1 MNKIF
6 KIKLNPVSQAYHVCS
21 ELAKRAGK
29 VTGHIAGIMAVTILS
44 VGVAEAATAT
54 NPPGDGLGIAVGTG
68 SSAPKTENVAVGTNA
83 LANIKN
89 SVALGAKSTTL
100 SASNTTKGADAY
112 QSQEFTINGVKKTVN
127 FAGGNASGVVSVG
140 NVGSERRIQ
149 NVAAGLIS
157 KDSTDAINGSQ
168 LYSLMGLYAPIKY
181 FSVNSSTDVANYKN
195 DGATQE
201 GAMAI
206 GPKASATQTNALS
219 VGNTAKATGKG
230 SIAVGNTASS
240 DGQSS
245 IAMGDAA
252 KVASNGHSLTSIAI
266 GKNAYVLNGSGQQE
280 YQLSFDTG
288 NWTVG
293 GGFFNKTYTP
303 TDTSRIAGGIAIG
316 TNSYAR
322 TSSVQIGSHTYQGT
336 MGGITVDN
344 NTNGEANIVGMTTV
358 GTNTYNKGALS
369 SMFGAYSIMTGGFN
383 GSGGFNSLLY
393 GSQNFGAVSVGSLN
407 SIRSKGY
414 EGSSGVANSIV
425 GLANVAENSN
435 AALIY
440 GAGNKITNSISNIG
454 FSPSAVNSVDEMSE
468 QLRQAIIDANSEG
481 STMAF
486 GGGNTADYTLRSSL
500 IGVNNTLT
508 GTSSNTSTENLITGF
523 NIKAN
528 NVDNTTIIGTSNT
541 VTDSTKNIVIG
552 DKHKVTGVS
561 NNVIIGS
568 SDSELETKVEDIIAI
583 GHNATADIA
592 KSVAIGS
599 GAKTLAASTVTK
611 GMDTYG
617 TETVNIDGIS
627 KVLTFA
633 GATPVG
639 VFSVGDEGKERRIQN
654 VAAGLI
660 SNTSTDA
667 INGSQLYA
675 AMSQLSQLSPALSI
689 YSKGTATV
697 NGVTVNT
704 YTAGTQLPTAKY
716 DLSKLSFD
724 FGNGLYAAEKDNGD
738 GTKTVFVGLDKE
750 TLKND
755 PNFKGPKGDKGDQG
769 LPGEKGAKGD
779 KGEQGLPGEKGTKG
793 DKGDQGLPGEKGA
806 KGDKGDQGLP
816 GEKGAK
822 GDKGDQ
828 GLPGE
833 KGAKGDKG
841 EQGLPGEKGTKGDKG
856 DRGLPGEKG
865 AKGDKGDPGSSAS
878 GQNKEETV
886 VAGDNN
892 INVTNQPNT
901 LGSKEYK
908 VGLNKDI
915 KVNSVTAKVVNS
927 ETVNAKEV
935 NVGDTK
941 VTTNG
946 VTIKNGPSVTKSGI
960 DAGSKKITNVANG
973 TISATSKDAVNG
985 SQLHAVDQRVT
996 KIDNSVRN
1004 INNRVSNVE
1013 AKVSSTRKEMRGI
1026 GANAA
1031 AGMSLPQVYTSGK
1044 SMVSAAV
1051 GAYKDQS
1058 AVAVGWS
1065 RASDNGKVIIK
1076 LTGTANTV
1084 GDVSAGA
1091 GVGFQY

>member
-1 MNKIF
+1 MDVWQTQLKNLGATVYGSLNSIESMTGNNHAGIANSVTGIANRVANSNGALVYGAGNTIENSVTTLSGVPTSSGDSAKAFQDTLIKNIQKNKSGGSTMAFGGGNTANYTLRSSMIGVNNT
-6 KIKLNPVSQAYHVCS
+6 LTGTSSNQSQENLITGFQNTATNVDNTTIIGTSNTVTDSSKNIVIGDNH
-21 ELAKRAGK
+21 K
-29 VTGHIAGIMAVTILS
+29 VTGKSNNVIIGSAD
-44 VGVAEAATAT
+44 AEQETT
-54 NPPGDGLGIAVGTG
+54 VDEVVSIGH
-68 SSAPKTENVAVGTNA
+68 NA

-157 KDSTDAINGSQ
+157 
-168 LYSLMGLYAPIKY
+168 
-181 FSVNSSTDVANYKN
+181 
-195 DGATQE
+195 
-201 GAMAI
+201 
-206 GPKASATQTNALS
+206 
-219 VGNTAKATGKG
+219 
-230 SIAVGNTASS
+230 
-240 DGQSS
+240 
-245 IAMGDAA
+245 
-252 KVASNGHSLTSIAI
+252 
-266 GKNAYVLNGSGQQE
+266 
-280 YQLSFDTG
+280 
-288 NWTVG
+288 
-293 GGFFNKTYTP
+293 
-303 TDTSRIAGGIAIG
+303 
-316 TNSYAR
+316 
-322 TSSVQIGSHTYQGT
+322 
-336 MGGITVDN
+336 
-344 NTNGEANIVGMTTV
+344 
-358 GTNTYNKGALS
+358 
-369 SMFGAYSIMTGGFN
+369 
-383 GSGGFNSLLY
+383 
-393 GSQNFGAVSVGSLN
+393 
-407 SIRSKGY
+407 
-414 EGSSGVANSIV
+414 
-425 GLANVAENSN
+425 
-435 AALIY
+435 
-440 GAGNKITNSISNIG
+440 
-454 FSPSAVNSVDEMSE
+454 
-468 QLRQAIIDANSEG
+468 
-481 STMAF
+481 
-486 GGGNTADYTLRSSL
+486 
-500 IGVNNTLT
+500 
-508 GTSSNTSTENLITGF
+508 
-523 NIKAN
+523 
-528 NVDNTTIIGTSNT
+528 
-541 VTDSTKNIVIG
+541 
-552 DKHKVTGVS
+552 
-561 NNVIIGS
+561 
-568 SDSELETKVEDIIAI
+568 
-583 GHNATADIA
+583 
-592 KSVAIGS
+592 
-599 GAKTLAASTVTK
+599 
-611 GMDTYG
+611 
-617 TETVNIDGIS
+617 
-627 KVLTFA
+627 
-633 GATPVG
+633 
-639 VFSVGDEGKERRIQN
+639 
-654 VAAGLI
+654 
-660 SNTSTDA
+660 NTSTDA

-675 AMSQLSQLSPALSI
+675 AMSQLYPALSI

-779 KGEQGLPGEKGTKG
+779 KGDQGLPGEKGAKG

-841 EQGLPGEKGTKGDKG
+841 DQGLPGEKGAKGDKGDQGLPGEKGAKGDKG
-856 DRGLPGEKG
+856 DRGLPGEKGAKGDKGDQGLPGEKGAKGDKGDRGLPGEKGAKGDKGDQGLPGEKG

-892 INVTNQPNT
+892 INVTNQPNN

-960 DAGSKKITNVANG
+960 DAGSKKITNVADG